1 MPKDLNLVTRELP
14 ANEAKGSELQTTISS
29 LVQVDLA
36 ALSHPGKVRSTN
48 EDYYLVARLE
58 RAMRTM
64 FTNLSP
70 GSVPDRSEET
80 GYGIVVADGM
90 DGDVGGEI
98 ASSTAV
104 EVLVDLV
111 LRTPDWIMRFDE
123 TSVNEALRRA
133 DQRFSA
139 LKETLIQKAKADPSL
154 SGMGTTLTLA
164 YSLGATLA
172 IAHVGDSR
180 AYLFRH
186 GVLRRL
192 THDQTMADLLAEV
205 GAIRHEDVAQHPMRH
220 VLLGAIATQGET
232 AKPELIH
239 LRLVDGDQLLLCTD
253 GLTEMVSDAE
263 IGKVLIGSTS
273 AAEACRVLVDSA
285 LAAGGNDN
293 VTVVL
298 GRYQIPK

>member
-14 ANEAKGSELQTTISS
+14 SSEAEDSHLQTTNSS

-36 ALSHPGKVRSTN
+36 AMSHPGRVRSTN

-64 FTNLSP
+64 FTNLPS
-70 GSVPDRSEET
+70 GSVPDRSVET
-80 GYGIVVADGM
+80 GYSIVVADGM
-90 DGDVGGEI
+90 GGDVGGEI

-123 TSVNEALRRA
+123 TSVNEMLRRA

-139 LKETLIQKAKADPSL
+139 LKETLIQKTKADPSL
-154 SGMGTTLTLA
+154 SGMGTTLTVA

-192 THDQTMADLLAEV
+192 KHHQTMGDLVFAG
-205 GAIRHEDVAQHPMRH
+205 GAI
-220 VLLGAIATQGET
+220 
-232 AKPELIH
+232 
-239 LRLVDGDQLLLCTD
+239 
-253 GLTEMVSDAE
+253 
-263 IGKVLIGSTS
+263 
-273 AAEACRVLVDSA
+273 
-285 LAAGGNDN
+285 
-293 VTVVL
+293 
-298 GRYQIPK
+298 

>member
-1 MPKDLNLVTRELP
+1 MSKDLNLVTRELP
-14 ANEAKGSELQTTISS
+14 SNEAEDSDLQTTISS

-36 ALSHPGKVRSTN
+36 AMSHPGKVRSTN

-64 FTNLSP
+64 LTNLP
-70 GSVPDRSEET
+70 AGSVPDRSVET

-90 DGDVGGEI
+90 DGDVSGEI

-123 TSVNEALRRA
+123 TSVNEMLKRA

-139 LKETLIQKAKADPSL
+139 LKETLIQKTKADPSL
-154 SGMGTTLTLA
+154 SGMGTTLTVA

-172 IAHVGDSR
+172 IAHVRDSR

-186 GVLRRL
+186 GTLRRL
-192 THDQTMADLLAEV
+192 THDQTMADMLAEV
-205 GAIRHEDVAQHPMRH
+205 GAIRHEDVASHPMRH
-220 VLLGAIATQGET
+220 VLLGAIATQGQT

-239 LRLVDGDQLLLCTD
+239 LTLVDGDQVLLCTD

-263 IGKVLIGSTS
+263 IGKVLTGSTS
-273 AAEACRVLVDSA
+273 ASEACRVLVDSA

-298 GRYQIPK
+298 GRYRIPK

>member
-1 MPKDLNLVTRELP
+1 MSKDLNLVTRELP
-14 ANEAKGSELQTTISS
+14 SNEAEDSDLQTTISS

-36 ALSHPGKVRSTN
+36 AMSHPGKVRSTN

-64 FTNLSP
+64 LTNLP
-70 GSVPDRSEET
+70 AGSVPDRSVET

-90 DGDVGGEI
+90 DGDVSGEI

-123 TSVNEALRRA
+123 TSVNEMLKRA

-139 LKETLIQKAKADPSL
+139 LKETLIQKTKADPSL
-154 SGMGTTLTLA
+154 SGMGTTLTVA

-186 GVLRRL
+186 GALRRL

-205 GAIRHEDVAQHPMRH
+205 GAIRHEDVASHPMRH

-239 LRLVDGDQLLLCTD
+239 LRLTDGDQLLLCTD
-253 GLTEMVSDAE
+253 GLTEMVSEAE

-273 AAEACRVLVDSA
+273 AAEACRILVDSA
-285 LAAGGNDN
+285 LAAGGQDN